1 MPCIVSGLKHAIKV
15 GRPICVRVRHVE
27 LQLLLFVWFNPAKP
41 SPFRNH
47 RTVFQYLTV
56 GARVWFN
63 GQTETRTWIVESTG
77 SIFFSMAPICTF
89 FFQSLLLC
97 GKFSCV
103 SKTWD
108 DIEKP
113 DTVTHRSGAQ
123 KRCFE
128 TKFTDTLHFSD
139 AAACCKPSAS
149 FKPFFYF
156 PTLLD
161 VVGIV
166 KV

>member
-27 LQLLLFVWFNPAKP
+27 LQLLLCVWFNSAKP

-89 FFQSLLLC
+89 LFSRFCCAGSFLVLARRGMTSRSL
-97 GKFSCV
+97 
-103 SKTWD
+103 T
-108 DIEKP
+108 
-113 DTVTHRSGAQ
+113 TVTHRSDAQ
-123 KRCFE
+123 KRCLE
-128 TKFTDTLHFSD
+128 TKLTDTLHFSD
-139 AAACCKPSAS
+139 TAACCKPSAS
-149 FKPFFYF
+149 FKP
-156 PTLLD
+156 
-161 VVGIV
+161 
-166 KV
+166 

>member
-77 SIFFSMAPICTF
+77 SIFFSMAPICTCF
-89 FFQSLLLC
+89 FSVAFAVREVFLCQQDVGWHRKAWHRNAPIGCTKKMLWNKIYRHPSFFRCGCLLQ
-97 GKFSCV
+97 
-103 SKTWD
+103 
-108 DIEKP
+108 
-113 DTVTHRSGAQ
+113 A
-123 KRCFE
+123 
-128 TKFTDTLHFSD
+128 
-139 AAACCKPSAS
+139 
-149 FKPFFYF
+149 
-156 PTLLD
+156 
-161 VVGIV
+161 
-166 KV
+166 